1 MTLLHTMTLAGS
13 IATVI
18 YMLLYPL
25 TKRWF
30 PMLWHKIYLTV
41 AALLFIIP
49 FQYIGMDYRTWL
61 GRLLGE
67 GLLHRNQESPV
78 DVGGQMIFIY
88 DNTVYLSNP
97 WIYIVMAACLVLSI
111 WLLVGMLR
119 RYRGVRFGIMEDTC
133 RDEQAEAVLRA
144 YGKKLRVNTD
154 VAVYRGKYLQTPVTV
169 GILHQR
175 IILPDME
182 WTEAS
187 LQSVFHHELTH
198 IRHRDNF
205 VKLVVLLA
213 VILNFYNPL
222 VYYLRYRW
230 NLATEMYCDDKVIL
244 GKSREQMTDYANV
257 IISLAEERESG
268 GLPIV
273 GLNSGKRALKER
285 IERIGMMKKTGKK
298 YGRISAVLGSI
309 VTLAAVF
316 VSSLTVFAYE
326 PEQMNDLNKDKAY
339 DGANVE
345 FFFADEEGVTYI
357 SAEETLLKKYEA
369 HLETEDASV
378 FVDEAENIYHDADAG
393 DEAAEPYAICTH
405 NYVSGTFIQHNK
417 YQDGSCKV
425 DYYSGQRCDKCG
437 HCIYGNHISTT
448 TYDVCPH

>member
-13 IATVI
+13 IAVVI
-18 YMLLYPL
+18 YMLIYPL

-30 PMLWHKIYLTV
+30 PMLWHKTYLTV

-49 FQYIGMDYRTWL
+49 FQYIGIDYRTWL
-61 GRLLGE
+61 GRLFGE
-67 GLLHRNQESPV
+67 GFPNRGHEGRI
-78 DVGGQMIFIY
+78 DVGGRTIFIY
-88 DNTVYLSNP
+88 NNAVYLQNP
-97 WIYIVMAACLVLSI
+97 WLYIAVAACLVLSI

-144 YGKKLRVNTD
+144 YGKSLGINTD
-154 VAVYRGKYLQTPVTV
+154 AAVYRGKYLQTPVTV

-182 WTEAS
+182 WTQES
-187 LQSVFHHELTH
+187 LESVFHHELTH
-198 IRHRDNF
+198 IRYRDNF

-213 VILNFYNPL
+213 VILNFYNSL

-244 GKSREQMTDYANV
+244 GKSQEQMADYANV
-257 IISLAEERESG
+257 IISLAEERESC
-268 GLPIV
+268 GLPIL

-285 IERIGMMKKTGKK
+285 IERIGMMKKTGKR
-298 YGRISAVLGSI
+298 YGRISTVLGSI

-316 VSSLTVFAYE
+316 ASSLTVFAYE
-326 PEQMNDLNKDKAY
+326 PEQMNNLNKDAAY
-339 DGANVE
+339 NGEEIA
-345 FFFADEEGVTYI
+345 FFFNEEDGVAF
-357 SAEETLLKKYEA
+357 SAEETLFKKYEA
-369 HLETEDASV
+369 HLEAEDASI
-378 FVDEAENIYHDADAG
+378 FIDEAENVYYDVDTV
-393 DEAAEPYAICTH
+393 EPHAICTH
-405 NYVSGTFIQHNK
+405 NYVSGTFTQHSK
-417 YQDGSCKV
+417 YTDGSCKV
-425 DYYSGQRCDKCG
+425 DYYSGQRCNKCG
-437 HCIYGNHISTT
+437 HCIYGDHISTT

>member
-13 IATVI
+13 IAVVI
-18 YMLLYPL
+18 YMLIYPL

-30 PMLWHKIYLTV
+30 PMLWHKTYLTV

-49 FQYIGMDYRTWL
+49 FQYIGIDYRTWL
-61 GRLLGE
+61 GRFFGE
-67 GLLHRNQESPV
+67 GFPNRGHEGRI
-78 DVGGQMIFIY
+78 DVGGRTIFIY
-88 DNTVYLSNP
+88 NNAVYLQNP
-97 WIYIVMAACLVLSI
+97 WLYIAVAACLVLSI

-144 YGKKLRVNTD
+144 YGKSLGINTD
-154 VAVYRGKYLQTPVTV
+154 AAVYRGKYLQTPVTV

-182 WTEAS
+182 WTQES
-187 LQSVFHHELTH
+187 LESVFHHELTH
-198 IRHRDNF
+198 IRYRDNF

-244 GKSREQMTDYANV
+244 GKSREQMADYANV
-257 IISLAEERESG
+257 IISLAEERESC
-268 GLPIV
+268 GLPIL

-285 IERIGMMKKTGKK
+285 IERIGMMKKTGKR
-298 YGRISAVLGSI
+298 YGRISTVLGSI

-316 VSSLTVFAYE
+316 ASSLTVFAYE

-339 DGANVE
+339 EGGEVE
-345 FFFADEEGVTYI
+345 FFFNEEDGIVF
-357 SAEETLLKKYEA
+357 SSEEALLMKYEA
-369 HLETEDASV
+369 HMEAADASI
-378 FVDEAENIYHDADAG
+378 FIDEAENVYYDADTV
-393 DEAAEPYAICTH
+393 EPHAICTH
-405 NYVSGTFIQHNK
+405 NYVSGTFMQHTKNT
-417 YQDGSCKV
+417 DGSCEV
-425 DYYSGQRCDKCG
+425 DYYSGQRCSKCG
-437 HCIYGNHISTT
+437 HCIYGDYISTVS
-448 TYDVCPH
+448 YAKCPH